1 MNVDNR
7 LTLPVAL
14 LLAALEC
21 SFARV
26 GRAASAI
33 ADVFAA
39 ARWQLDNDDV
49 PSSASTRRDGI
60 ADVIVL
66 SNERK
71 HER

>member
-1 MNVDNR
+1 MNVDSR
-7 LTLPVAL
+7 LALPVGL

-26 GRAASAI
+26 GWAASAS

-39 ARWQLDNDDV
+39 ARLRLLGATPDPRPPTGREDL
-49 PSSASTRRDGI
+49 